1 MPTSERINFPGAQGH
16 LLAARFE
23 QADGPERGVALFA
36 HCFSCSKDVFAAARI
51 AAALAERGI
60 SVLRFDFTG
69 LGASEGDFA
78 NTNFSSNVADLIAA
92 ADWLRREKQAPA
104 LLVGHSL
111 GGAAC
116 VMAAAGI
123 PEIRAVATLGAPA
136 HADHVSMQFAAAL
149 PEIEARGEAEV
160 TLVGRPFRIRK
171 HFLED
176 IRMAKVLDA
185 AASLRRA
192 LLVLHA
198 PLDRTVGVE
207 NAALL
212 FSAAKHPKSF
222 VSLDGADHLLSRR
235 EDAIYAAEVISAWA
249 GRYLGEGTPASP
261 PAASPAL
268 AVPAAAAPLPDAA
281 PFPVVVEEAGPH
293 LRNRVAAGRHQFPAG
308 EPVGVGGDDAGPSP
322 YQLLAAALGAC
333 TTMTLRLYADRK
345 GIPLTG
351 VRASVDHTRLESPE
365 GPRDRFTRVLRFDG
379 PLSEEQRVRLLEIAG
394 KCPVHRT
401 LERGSEVE
409 TQTEQDMH

>member
-78 NTNFSSNVADLIAA
+78 NTNFSSNVADLVAA
-92 ADWLRREKQAPA
+92 ADWLRQEKQAPQ

-136 HADHVSMQFAAAL
+136 HAEHVSMQFAASL

-171 HFLED
+171 HFLDD
-176 IRMAKVLDA
+176 IRTAKVLDA
-185 AASLRRA
+185 AAGLRRA

-249 GRYLGEGTPASP
+249 GRYLGESGGA
-261 PAASPAL
+261 PAAVAPS
-268 AVPAAAAPLPDAA
+268 AAAAPLADAP
-281 PFPVVVEEAGPH
+281 PFPVLVEEVGPH
-293 LRNRVAAGRHQFPAG
+293 LRNRVSAGRHQFPAG
-308 EPVGVGGDDAGPSP
+308 EPLSLGGDDSGPSP

-333 TTMTLRLYADRK
+333 TSMTLRLYADRK

-351 VRASVDHTRLESPE
+351 VRASVDHARLETPQ
-365 GPRDRFTRVLRFDG
+365 GPRDRFTRLLRLEG
-379 PLSEEQRVRLLEIAG
+379 PLSEEQRARLLEIAG

-401 LERGSEVE
+401 LERSSEVE
-409 TQTEQDMH
+409 TQAEQDMH